1 MHDRSDRLLLALT
14 REMRDARGDLVA
26 LKKNG
31 NGIRWTKWLLS
42 IVAAL
47 IAAGVVS
54 SVRTYSHL
62 EALTVNVELFRA
74 EVDRR
79 FDSVTRDIDLLDAKL
94 DRHNAAGALRENG
107 P

>member
-14 REMRDARGDLVA
+14 REMRDAREDLVA

-31 NGIRWTKWLLS
+31 NGVKWTKWLLG
-42 IVAAL
+42 IVAVL
-47 IAAGVVS
+47 IAAGVIS

-62 EALTVNVELFRA
+62 EALTVNVQLFRA

-79 FDSVTRDIDLLDAKL
+79 FDSVTRDIDNLDVKL
-94 DRHNAAGALRENG
+94 DRHSAAS
-107 P
+107 